1 MLEDGNL
8 DGGLI
13 GLLWVLWT
21 DWNWSQLRLR
31 HLLSG
36 MVMDIL
42 MDVLIDLGAPDGL
55 ELESNGDLD
64 TQWLY
69 GLNGVMG
76 IEEAKLPRFEFMKL
90 EFQINGE

>member
-1 MLEDGNL
+1 MLEDGDL

-31 HLLSG
+31 HPLIG

-64 TQWLY
+64 TQWLW
-69 GLNGVMG
+69 
-76 IEEAKLPRFEFMKL
+76 IEEAKLIL
-90 EFQINGE
+90 